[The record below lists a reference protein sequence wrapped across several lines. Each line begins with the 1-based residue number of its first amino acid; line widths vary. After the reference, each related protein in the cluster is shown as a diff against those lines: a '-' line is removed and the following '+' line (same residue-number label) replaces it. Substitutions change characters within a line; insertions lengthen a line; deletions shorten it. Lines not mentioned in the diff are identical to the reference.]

1 MENIQEFVD
10 SRLRNFLSSFSRLKP
25 EGWIRLVWIV
35 GAYLLLRPYLM
46 KLGARAQEKQ
56 HENAA
61 DAAPTDAE
69 VHPNDLRGG
78 QKVGIA
84 IPGVD
89 SDDNEEERTEAKPGQ
104 WGKKARARQRR
115 FIRDTLE
122 KEEKR
127 LQDEQEQE
135 DLREIA
141 DLLED

>member
-1 MENIQEFVD
+1 MEN
-10 SRLRNFLSSFSRLKP
+10 P

-56 HENAA
+56 HEKDAV
-61 DAAPTDAE
+61 DAAPTGAE

-78 QKVGIA
+78 RKIGVA

-89 SDDNEEERTEAKPGQ
+89 SDDEEEEEKTEAKPGQ
-104 WGKKARARQRR
+104 WGKKARARQRK

-135 DLREIA
+135 DLKDIA